1 MLPYLEGEA
10 GCVGGGWQH
19 VRKQGWCDVKEHISD
34 TKLHI
39 SFKPSIFHLKCL
51 CGLFDVLPL
60 FLLFSFFFG
69 A

>member
-34 TKLHI
+34 TKLDI
-39 SFKPSIFHLKCL
+39 SFSQVFFILNAFVVYL
-51 CGLFDVLPL
+51 LF
-60 FLLFSFFFG
+60 FFSFFFFFLG